1 MGWEG
6 GIGNVLTKIPRTTC
20 QSFRFLIL
28 HSPPDSYLFPQVF
41 RSVVVGTDPAKK
53 RKGLQYQCR
62 LVGEGM
68 HSATPRSR
76 VKAGEATAC
85 LPSVSNSPY
94 CKFKTHGKTLREC
107 DLLSLVRLKR
117 RLWKWG
123 EKMCSLRVSE
133 HPWNLCTLFYTW
145 EGEGKKGG
153 RRCPARFL
161 QFFVSWNYT
170 ASVSVGRDRTKF
182 RNHYSLRFLLST
194 SL

>member
-1 MGWEG
+1 MGRKFRPRETVWKSFFQSHSSGPVNGKLLKEKVWKKMREHREMVMGWEG
-6 GIGNVLTKIPRTTC
+6 GIGNVLTKTPRTTC

-28 HSPPDSYLFPQVF
+28 HSPPDSYFFPQVF

-85 LPSVSNSPY
+85 LPPVSNSPY
-94 CKFKTHGKTLREC
+94 CKFQTHGETLREC

-117 RLWKWG
+117 RL
-123 EKMCSLRVSE
+123 
-133 HPWNLCTLFYTW
+133 
-145 EGEGKKGG
+145 
-153 RRCPARFL
+153 
-161 QFFVSWNYT
+161 
-170 ASVSVGRDRTKF
+170 
-182 RNHYSLRFLLST
+182 
-194 SL
+194 